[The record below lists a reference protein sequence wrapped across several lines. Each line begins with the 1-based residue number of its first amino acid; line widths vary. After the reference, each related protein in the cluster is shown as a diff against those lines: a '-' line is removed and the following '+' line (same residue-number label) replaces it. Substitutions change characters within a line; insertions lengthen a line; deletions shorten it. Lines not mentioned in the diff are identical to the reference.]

1 MDASTTPLYPDGLVP
16 LILDGLKVLK
26 EQEQIENIKKPE
38 SESSKKKTTE
48 SYLELTKI
56 LSYESQEDE
65 SQIFGLGVWDKHVL
79 TQDSQENVTKDDKEK
94 TNQTKQ
100 SAGKG
105 YRQDYVPVRPKYRK
119 IVERH
124 VSDKIS
130 ESSRKEKT
138 SREDTT
144 ISSKITT
151 VTLNAEGTRG
161 RLLVAKK
168 YSFIFYVLYP

>member
-1 MDASTTPLYPDGLVP
+1 MDASTTPLYPDELVP

-26 EQEQIENIKKPE
+26 GQEQIKDIRKQESKSSEKKA
-38 SESSKKKTTE
+38 TE

-65 SQIFGLGVWDKHVL
+65 TQVFGLGVWDKQVL

-105 YRQDYVPVRPKYRK
+105 YRQDYVPVQPKYRK
-119 IVERH
+119 IIERH
-124 VSDKIS
+124 VSHKMS

-138 SREDTT
+138 YREDST
-144 ISSKITT
+144 ISTKTT
-151 VTLNAEGTRG
+151 TATLNADGKKG
-161 RLLVAKK
+161 RLLVAKTT
-168 YSFIFYVLYP
+168 